1 MLSPSLPAKPA
12 DSCWA
17 VPVSAIERTLIAISP
32 FVDRPGPA
40 VLERRDRGR
49 LLRRLEPVRLQLQGA
64 DGVVRFL
71 AREERHRRVGPERL
85 QGVRGVDSHLR
96 VGARADDAV
105 ALGAGVAL

>member
-49 LLRRLEPVRLQLQGA
+49 LLRRLEAVRLELQAAVPG
-64 DGVVRFL
+64 GGLL
-71 AREERHRRVGPERL
+71 APEE
-85 QGVRGVDSHLR
+85 
-96 VGARADDAV
+96 GARW
-105 ALGAGVAL
+105 GVAGWTVTCWSEPELTMPSPSVPG